1 MWGNWEVGVELYA
14 VIFSGFSLLCAL
26 PFQAGP
32 GLQWRQSSLS
42 WALFF
47 ICSYSMPLLFIQFII
62 VAFCLPRVLVHFI
75 LSSKTVHTRDS
86 FLNTCPNQLFCLCR
100 MVFIKLL
107 FSSTMSGIVSCRRDM
122 RESQNLQSFHIS
134 KSNQKVNLYSASSIK
149 KFSDAPPTHKHAQTT
164 MS

>member
-1 MWGNWEVGVELYA
+1 MLSY
-14 VIFSGFSLLCAL
+14 FPDSLLCAL

-32 GLQWRQSSLS
+32 GLQWRQSSL
-42 WALFF
+42 
-47 ICSYSMPLLFIQFII
+47 
-62 VAFCLPRVLVHFI
+62 AFCLPRVLVHFI
-75 LSSKTVHTRDS
+75 LSSKTVHRRDS
-86 FLNTCPNQLFCLCR
+86 LLNTCPNQLFCLCR

-134 KSNQKVNLYSASSIK
+134 KSNQKVNLYSASSIN